1 MEELTLKKQDLAGLL
16 KQGAAEMRTLVKEY
30 DKVKNEKDI
39 LLKFARAVEILPALE
54 KSAAVSFPSDLPFAE
69 KALRLAQKSSV
80 ELEKLAY
87 MADHLPETMTETAKV
102 AEDEKHSSDS
112 GMGKLTQF
120 VLNHA

>member
-1 MEELTLKKQDLAGLL
+1 MEKLALKKQDLAGLL
-16 KQGAAEMRTLVKEY
+16 KQGAAEVRTLVKHHNKIRGER
-30 DKVKNEKDI
+30 DV

-54 KSAAVSFPSDLPFAE
+54 KSAAVNFPLDMPFSE

-87 MADHLPETMTETAKV
+87 MAEHLPETMTDTAKV
-102 AEDEKHSSDS
+102 ADDEKYSGDS
-112 GMGKLTQF
+112 EMGKLTQF

>member
-16 KQGAAEMRTLVKEY
+16 KQGAAEMCMLVKQY
-30 DKVKNEKDI
+30 NKVTNEREI

-87 MADHLPETMTETAKV
+87 MADHLPETMTETARV
-102 AEDEKHSSDS
+102 AEDKKYSSGS
-112 GMGKLTQF
+112 KAGKLTQF